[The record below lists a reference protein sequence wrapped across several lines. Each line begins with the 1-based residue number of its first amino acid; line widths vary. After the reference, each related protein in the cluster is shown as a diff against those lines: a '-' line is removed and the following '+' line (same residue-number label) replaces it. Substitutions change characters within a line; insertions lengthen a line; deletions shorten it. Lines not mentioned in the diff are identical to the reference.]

1 MHSLHDLASL
11 YAFSNLLSVKWA
23 NANLG
28 ASSPEDYGGYYQWAG
43 TEDVSDTSIILKW
56 NNCPYHIGYDEY
68 SGWTKYNTDSDYGNV
83 DNKTTLEAS
92 DDAATV
98 NLGHHSQYSEE
109 LTNEYGK
116 GFSACS
122 LRLCRQVFLAF
133 PSQEIW
139 QTRLPNLNWSHY
151 VALLRVEIVT

>member
-1 MHSLHDLASL
+1 MQSYRLH
-11 YAFSNLLSVKWA
+11 
-23 NANLG
+23 
-28 ASSPEDYGGYYQWAG
+28 
-43 TEDVSDTSIILKW
+43 ILKW

-68 SGWTKYNTDSDYGNV
+68 SGWTKYNTDSDYGTV

-116 GFSACS
+116 GFSVRS
-122 LRLCRQVFLAF
+122 LRLCR
-133 PSQEIW
+133 
-139 QTRLPNLNWSHY
+139 
-151 VALLRVEIVT
+151 

>member
-1 MHSLHDLASL
+1 MHSLHHLASL

-28 ASSPEDYGGYYQWAG
+28 ASSPGDYGGYYQWAG

-68 SGWTKYNTDSDYGNV
+68 SGWTKYNTDSDYGTV

-98 NLGHHSQYSEE
+98 NLGHHSQ
-109 LTNEYGK
+109 T
-116 GFSACS
+116 FRCS
-122 LRLCRQVFLAF
+122 IPPTALRLWAPLTCPRVGTG
-133 PSQEIW
+133 PGGDS
-139 QTRLPNLNWSHY
+139 RPH
-151 VALLRVEIVT
+151 LRHCKK